1 MGGSAQSSQQLNPA
15 SRSSSIPGLPLL
27 AVAIAAA
34 AGLWLW
40 QSFKGRLLQIKLPLF
55 YTEPEES
62 AEEYEQALAS
72 TRQAVAVLKAIG
84 FMHACDAARTMV
96 ELRRAMQQNA
106 IARVPLRQQAHET
119 QELLGLYRTYL
130 RNSEM
135 PAPLDSL
142 RQLQHLLTIQRPEA
156 AKAEQE
162 VMSQAA
168 FSI

>member
-1 MGGSAQSSQQLNPA
+1 MG
-15 SRSSSIPGLPLL
+15 
-27 AVAIAAA
+27 
-34 AGLWLW
+34 
-40 QSFKGRLLQIKLPLF
+40 
-55 YTEPEES
+55 
-62 AEEYEQALAS
+62 
-72 TRQAVAVLKAIG
+72 
-84 FMHACDAARTMV
+84 
-96 ELRRAMQQNA
+96 ELTG
-106 IARVPLRQQAHET
+106 ARVLQ
-119 QELLGLYRTYL
+119 LLDLYRTYL